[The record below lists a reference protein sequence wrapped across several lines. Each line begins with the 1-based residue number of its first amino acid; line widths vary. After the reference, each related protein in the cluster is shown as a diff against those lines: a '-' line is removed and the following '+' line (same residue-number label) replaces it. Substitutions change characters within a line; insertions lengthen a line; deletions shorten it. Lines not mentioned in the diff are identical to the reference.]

1 MAVTNFSQAYS
12 KARKTVT
19 RYKWPGSWEAQ
30 LKTKWNIPAL
40 MEKDGLNYIHA
51 GGLDSLR
58 KKLSSNPKTS
68 AAESILAAAAG
79 ERKGIPGM
87 LGMGSNAE
95 CAATI
100 KMLKHLYFEHKRGG
114 QDVWVYSP
122 PKEYDEWVFDEVT
135 GSPVYMRSRLA
146 YEEEVYSANQKRL
159 MCQAL
164 QMALRWSKL
173 AMFMTSMPLDSFL
186 SAEPYIKKWFAYSDS
201 SNKDLDKIRKKLLEG
216 YKRIANVCNS
226 HRLVFSDEPIDRNG
240 GGWKDWAFV
249 YSSENIDV
257 IYLQNAFLKASEG
270 NGMWECAL
278 TIIHEI
284 SHRELKTDDHAYAD
298 QNNVKPH
305 RKNFPTKKAL
315 TNADT
320 WGFFATDL
328 AGAVPNAKVIE
339 ALTGTYA

>member
-12 KARKTVT
+12 RARKAVT
-19 RYKWPGSWEAQ
+19 RYKWPGSWETL
-30 LKTKWNIPAL
+30 LKSNWNIPAL
-40 MEKDGLNYIHA
+40 MEKDGLNYAHA

-58 KKLSSNPKTS
+58 KTLTSYPKTS
-68 AAESILAAAAG
+68 AAEKILATTAS
-79 ERKGIPGM
+79 ERKGIAGM
-87 LGMGSNAE
+87 VGLGSGDD

-122 PKEYDEWVFDEVT
+122 PKKYKKWVFDEVK

-146 YEEEVYSANQKRL
+146 YEEEVYTANQKRL
-159 MCQAL
+159 MCSAL
-164 QMALRWSKL
+164 QMALRWTKL
-173 AMFMTSMPLDSFL
+173 AMFMTSLPIDSPI
-186 SAEPYIKKWFAYSDS
+186 SARSNIVKWFAYPDS
-201 SNKDLDKIRKKLLEG
+201 SDKDVDKIRKKLLDG
-216 YKRIANVCNS
+216 YKKIANVCNS
-226 HRLVFSDEPIDRNG
+226 HRLIFSDEPLDRND

-270 NGMWECAL
+270 GNLWECAL

-305 RKNFPTKKAL
+305 KKHFPTKKAI

-328 AGAVPNAKVIE
+328 AGAVPKAKVNQ